1 MALSLAAL
9 PTLARVA
16 DVPCSRLPLIETVG
30 WNLGEAALSER
41 DDRGRRLQ
49 RRLYAFSRRLARDQD
64 DVRMYG
70 VVLRTLASQVDARMA
85 SLAIFDEADQ
95 ALRIV
100 TTIGYP
106 LSIVE
111 HLRVRPGEGIL
122 GEVFESGRAVSGNAG
137 AGGVRRLRY
146 RTDSYLVLP
155 IRAGRGCLAV
165 AALTDHGAGGPFD
178 ARDLTDVRVMASVA
192 APALSRATLRAQLA
206 RVTELATVDTVT
218 GLFNRR
224 YFERRIEAEFERA
237 RRRGQD
243 LALLLI
249 DIDDFKKVND
259 THGHLEGDR
268 TLRQVADLVRAGVRA
283 FDMSARYGGEEF
295 VIVMPA
301 ASDAVAHQV
310 AERIRA
316 RVEQT
321 FSHQSPAVTVSVGI
335 GMLGSQLMVDD
346 LFETADRALMAA
358 KQSGKNVVRVGA
370 VEGRTPPLR

>member
-1 MALSLAAL
+1 
-9 PTLARVA
+9 
-16 DVPCSRLPLIETVG
+16 
-30 WNLGEAALSER
+30 
-41 DDRGRRLQ
+41 
-49 RRLYAFSRRLARDQD
+49 
-64 DVRMYG
+64 MYD
-70 VVLRTLASQVDARMA
+70 VVLRTLAAHVDASTA

-100 TTIGYP
+100 STIGYP

-111 HLRVRPGEGIL
+111 HLRIRPGEGIL
-122 GEVFESGRAVSGNAG
+122 GEVFESGRAVSGNAA

-146 RTDSYLVLP
+146 RTDSYFIVP
-155 IRAGRGCLAV
+155 IRAGRDCLAV
-165 AALTDHGAGGPFD
+165 AAITDLGAGGSLD
-178 ARDLTDVRVMASVA
+178 ARALADVRLLASVA

-259 THGHLEGDR
+259 TKGHLEGDR